1 MGHRPLRGIAL
12 SLAAFAALALAVYAC
27 AVNPVTGRSE
37 LALVSFSPE
46 EEVALGA
53 KAYGP
58 AVQQQGGF
66 YRDSALEGYVQSV
79 GMRLARVSH
88 RSDIS
93 YRYRVLNSSVPNAFA
108 LPGGFIVI
116 NRGLLVGLKSEAEL
130 AAVLGH
136 ETGHVTA
143 RHSLAGYQ
151 RALASN
157 VLLAGVSIAAG
168 GGTGV
173 MQLSGITASLVNNGF
188 SREQEREADWL
199 GIDYMVKAGY
209 NPEGAVKLQ
218 EYFNSELEGGRN
230 PMFVEGLFR
239 THPFSKERLDNARAH
254 IADRYPNTVRNPN
267 YTFNETIFLQ
277 KTARLREVQ
286 KAYDLADE
294 GDKML
299 KEKRYG
305 EALAKYEAAAAREP
319 GQAPFPASI
328 GRVHLIR
335 KEYAAAETALRRAV
349 RLDDEFFEPH
359 LLRGALHYQK
369 NEPRQAIPELSR
381 SMDLL
386 PTKQGAAMLSK
397 SYEAVGDRENAQKY
411 AEMAK

>member
-1 MGHRPLRGIAL
+1 MDHRPLRGIAL

-66 YRDSALEGYVQSV
+66 YRDSALEEYVQGV

-218 EYFNSELEGGRN
+218 EYFYSELEGGRN

-254 IADRYPNTVRNPN
+254 IADRYPNAVRNPN

-359 LLRGALHYQK
+359 LLLGALHYQK